1 MAQTYAIR
9 GGPSGRERLRVLSH
23 VLQAGTFDFLD
34 RLGIRP
40 GNACLDVGC
49 GGGDVAREFARR
61 VGTMGRVVGVDRDAA
76 QLQIAQ
82 EETAAQN
89 IHNIDYRVADAS
101 KPPSDLGSF
110 DLVYTRFLLCHLNE
124 PGEALSWMAQCL
136 APSGVLA
143 VEDMDLSGIFCH
155 PPLPEFD
162 RYVALVGDVVRRR
175 GGDPLIGLK
184 LPRMLIEA
192 GLSIGGVAV
201 AHPSD
206 IDGDVKLLNAL
217 TMENI
222 ADAAVSD
229 GLATRGDVGG
239 LIAKLYECAR
249 DRRTFASVTRRIQ
262 VWGRRPH

>member
-9 GGPSGRERLRVLSH
+9 GGQSGRERLRVLSH
-23 VLQAGTFDFLD
+23 VQQARTFDFLD
-34 RLGIRP
+34 KLGVRP

-49 GGGDVAREFARR
+49 GGGDVARELARR
-61 VGTMGRVVGVDRDAA
+61 VGTMGRVVGLDRDAA
-76 QLQIAQ
+76 QLQIVRD
-82 EETAAQN
+82 ETAAQN
-89 IHNIDYRVADAS
+89 IHNIDYRVADVA

-110 DLVYTRFLLCHLNE
+110 DLVYTRFLLCHLNN
-124 PGEALSWMAQCL
+124 PGEALSWMVQCL
-136 APSGVLA
+136 APGGVLA

-162 RYVALVGDVVRRR
+162 RHVALVGEIIRRR

-184 LPRMLIEA
+184 LPRMLIES

-206 IDGDVKLLNAL
+206 IDGDVKLLSAL

-222 ADAAVSD
+222 ADAVVSD
-229 GLATRGDVGG
+229 GLATRGEADQ

-249 DRRTFASVTRRIQ
+249 DRRTFASDIRRIQ